1 METSEV
7 GRRNW
12 RQLAV
17 FLLRT
22 LSVTRCPLHIVPNL
36 TSQDTS
42 NIVNEMAG
50 GARIQYAFII
60 KDKDK
65 DNVHIIHHAYQE
77 NLINIYF
84 MLVCFFSL
92 YLLIIWNIYLRE
104 LSPSSSL
111 FRNFFQS
118 WNSNFEGVIL
128 LPLRNSFSW
137 ITKQQVYYQ
146 LVLKAPSENMILIR
160 FSHFSPNCTTHLIL
174 KSRRWWTWL
183 ISKSA

>member
-128 LPLRNSFSW
+128 LPLFMNNKTTSLLPTCFEGPFWEQNFKDRMLLLLLS
-137 ITKQQVYYQ
+137 
-146 LVLKAPSENMILIR
+146 
-160 FSHFSPNCTTHLIL
+160 SH
-174 KSRRWWTWL
+174 
-183 ISKSA
+183 

>member
-1 METSEV
+1 MAFGHKMITLC
-7 GRRNW
+7 RQW
-12 RQLAV
+12 RPVRSGGEIGDNLQ
-17 FLLRT
+17 F
-22 LSVTRCPLHIVPNL
+22 SLHVVPNL

-92 YLLIIWNIYLRE
+92 YLLII
-104 LSPSSSL
+104 
-111 FRNFFQS
+111 
-118 WNSNFEGVIL
+118 
-128 LPLRNSFSW
+128 
-137 ITKQQVYYQ
+137 
-146 LVLKAPSENMILIR
+146 
-160 FSHFSPNCTTHLIL
+160 
-174 KSRRWWTWL
+174 
-183 ISKSA
+183 